1 MHIPEILAPA
11 GDFHAFIAA
20 VENGADAVYLG
31 GKAFSARAFAGNFD
45 HEELEKAIEYAHLRG
60 VRIYVTV
67 NILID
72 NSELK
77 DAIFYVKNLYDM
89 GVDGVILQDL
99 GLSYLI
105 SRALPEMNIHG
116 STQMTIHNS
125 EGAEFLSEMGFKRV
139 VLARESSLEDISR
152 INEESS
158 IELEIFA
165 HGALCISYS
174 GQCLMSSLIGGRSG
188 NRGKCAQ
195 PCRMSYTLVDEKG
208 NNEADEGIG
217 EHLLSPRDL
226 NTLELL
232 PEICKS
238 GVNSIKF
245 EGRMKRPE
253 YVATVIRIYRAVLD
267 RLKDAPENF
276 FVSPEE
282 LKELA
287 QIFNRDFTHGYLIS
301 NPGRNLMS
309 YKRPNNRGS
318 RLGRIEEIE
327 DQGSRALIK
336 LDEGLKVG
344 DGVEIW
350 VTKGGRQGFF
360 IDTMMLNGKS
370 VQEADR
376 GETVSINILG
386 QPRAGDR
393 VFKTHDVKL
402 IEGAQSSYLEPQKFI
417 GVNFHFFA
425 REGQPFLLEAE
436 DEAGN
441 KAECSSD
448 YIVEKANKRPA
459 DEDYVLNQL
468 NRLGGTSFKLESLTF
483 DMPEGLMLPASELN
497 AARRVTID
505 SIKKKRLEKYSYPP
519 VEQREVEKRYRGLLP
534 EKKHRQFNNL
544 KLAVH
549 VGNYEGARAALDA
562 GADVIYLGGEIFQS
576 KQGITLEQVNDIAR
590 KGQEKGREIIYALP
604 SIFNPCESKAI
615 YRMIAEAE
623 KCSISALLVGNLGG
637 ITAAKSARWDRKIF
651 SDVGLNVFNDL
662 TVNFLTKR
670 GINLVTLSLEL
681 TFAQLEKMNFGSTD
695 IECIVHGALPMMVS
709 QYCTIGSILGGKC
722 AEKACTRPCK
732 ERSYGLKDRMNYIFP
747 LEVDQFCR
755 MHVYNPKELCLIAH
769 VNKFNDLGVNSLRVE
784 GKRYNPQTIY
794 QVTKSY
800 RQVIDAVMSRR
811 INTLNLTEIEASLE
825 KLSAA
830 GFTKGHYFRGVI

>member
-1 MHIPEILAPA
+1 LHIPEILAPA

-31 GKAFSARAFAGNFD
+31 GKSFSARAFAGNFN

-72 NSELK
+72 NNELK
-77 DAIFYVKNLYDM
+77 DAILYVKTLYDM
-89 GVDGVILQDL
+89 GIDGVILQDL
-99 GLSYLI
+99 GLSFLI
-105 SRALPEMNIHG
+105 SRALPEMNLHG

-125 EGAEFLSEMGFKRV
+125 EGAKFLAEMGFKRV
-139 VLARESSLEDISR
+139 VLARESSLEDISC

-158 IELEIFA
+158 IEQEIFA

-195 PCRMSYTLVDEKG
+195 PCRMTYTLVDEKG
-208 NNEADEGIG
+208 NNAAEAGIG

-238 GVNSIKF
+238 GVSSLKF

-253 YVATVIRIYRAVLD
+253 YVATVIRIYRAALD
-267 RLKDAPENF
+267 RLKENPESF
-276 FVSPEE
+276 FIHPED

-287 QIFNRDFTHGYLIS
+287 QIFNRDFTQGYLIK

-309 YKRPNNRGS
+309 YKRPNNRGA
-318 RLGRIEEIE
+318 RLGRIEEIQ
-327 DQGSRALIK
+327 DRGRTALIK
-336 LDEGLKVG
+336 LDEGLRVG

-360 IDTMMLNGKS
+360 VENMMRNGKS
-370 VQEADR
+370 IQEAER

-386 QPRAGDR
+386 RPRVGDR

-402 IEGAQSSYLEPQKFI
+402 IEGAQNTYLNPQEFI
-417 GVNFHFFA
+417 GVNFHIYA
-425 REGQPFLLEAE
+425 REGQPFVLEAE
-436 DEAGN
+436 DEDGN
-441 KAECSSD
+441 KSEFCSG

-468 NRLGGTSFKLESLTF
+468 NRLGGTSFKLKSLTF
-483 DMPEGLMLPASELN
+483 DMTEGLMLPASELN
-497 AARRVTID
+497 AARRITID
-505 SIKKKRLEKYSYPP
+505 AIKKKRLEEYNYPP
-519 VEQREVEKRYRGLLP
+519 VEKREVEKKYQSLLP
-534 EKKHRQFNNL
+534 KKKNRQINNL
-544 KLAVH
+544 KLAVR
-549 VGNYEGARAALDA
+549 VGSYEGAKSALDA
-562 GADVIYLGGEIFQS
+562 GADVIYLGGEIFHS
-576 KQGITLEQVNDIAR
+576 KQGITFAQVNEIAR
-590 KGQEKGREIIYALP
+590 KGQEKGREIVYALP
-604 SIFNPCESKAI
+604 GIFKPDESKVI

-623 KCSISALLVGNLGG
+623 KCPVSALLVGNLGG
-637 ITAAKSARWDRKIF
+637 ITAAKNAHWDRKLYT
-651 SDVGLNVFNDL
+651 DVGLNAFNDI
-662 TVNFLTKR
+662 TISFLTKR
-670 GINLVTLSLEL
+670 GIKLVTLSLEL
-681 TFAQLEKMNFGSTD
+681 TFAQMEKMNFGSTE

-709 QYCTIGSILGGKC
+709 QYCAVGSILGERC
-722 AEKACTRPCK
+722 EEKDCTRPCR

-747 LEVDQFCR
+747 LEMDQFCR
-755 MHVYNPKELCLIAH
+755 MHVYNPKELCLITH
-769 VNKFNDLGVNSLRVE
+769 VNKFIDLGVNSLRIE
-784 GKRYNPQTIY
+784 AKRYNPQTVY
-794 QVTKSY
+794 QVVKSY
-800 RQVIDAVMSRR
+800 RQVIDAVLSHRL
-811 INTLNLTEIEASLE
+811 NKLNLEEIENSLE